1 MIPEFNLYEEYWKI
15 YTKSD
20 TIEPLYV
27 SPEGHSERSIIG
39 EGTENYGYVQNS
51 VIGSNV
57 KIGKGAKVT
66 NSVVMPFTTIE
77 ENAVVDHAIVAQNCI
92 ISAGAQVVGE
102 MGNIAVVPEGK
113 TVESQAD
120 NSQQVS

>member
-1 MIPEFNLYEEYWKI
+1 
-15 YTKSD
+15 
-20 TIEPLYV
+20 
-27 SPEGHSERSIIG
+27 
-39 EGTENYGYVQNS
+39 
-51 VIGSNV
+51 
-57 KIGKGAKVT
+57 
-66 NSVVMPFTTIE
+66 MPFTTIE

-113 TVESQAD
+113 TVEPQAD

>member
-1 MIPEFNLYEEYWKI
+1 MLNEGSMILGEV
-15 YTKSD
+15 D
-20 TIEPLYV
+20 
-27 SPEGHSERSIIG
+27 HSVLFSG
-39 EGTENYGYVQNS
+39 
-51 VIGSNV
+51 V